1 MIPKSKIRL
10 SRTLRA
16 QTTPYPNAKKLLKR
30 GLLVLLVGLIIGIY
44 GVAHNA
50 KNPDLNVANDKEKQI
65 LGEQQNANQ
74 FQTYRTREGDTLFNI
89 ANRYNVGWQE
99 MARLNSL
106 EEPFTLKIGQEL
118 KLPR

>member
-16 QTTPYPNAKKLLKR
+16 QTTPYPNAKRFLKR

-50 KNPDLNVANDKEKQI
+50 KNAS
-65 LGEQQNANQ
+65 Q
-74 FQTYRTREGDTLFNI
+74 FQTYKVREGDTLFNI